1 MKLKPIFCFFSHY
14 YLIKILSYS
23 RERQRERERE
33 RFEVDFMGFIFRF
46 SHTDNQIYDKKNR
59 GTHWM
64 FFPYPKSLRALRT
77 YFTYSPHKNQIF
89 VSFDAM

>member
-59 GTHWM
+59 GT
-64 FFPYPKSLRALRT
+64 PKSLRALRT